1 MQIIVQRRLLHV
13 GWYDMALTLCQI
25 NAQLI
30 KIWQYE
36 LSNNLLHEGII
47 PVRKVIITYY
57 IINIHCWL
65 YSVLVFITFFVLK
78 PTIILDKIRKRTS
91 STTVA
96 FHACFSNDVNY
107 LGRSQTL
114 IFDRVITDTNTGYS
128 RSSGTYRI
136 PRTGFYVITW
146 VTPVVGN
153 IPFELLVNG
162 EQRGR
167 TDPSS
172 TGNGAS
178 QSTSGIAVLSL
189 YQNDNLSIRTHP
201 SASPVGA
208 LVSNTWQDACFS
220 LWSI

>member
-1 MQIIVQRRLLHV
+1 M
-13 GWYDMALTLCQI
+13 
-25 NAQLI
+25 
-30 KIWQYE
+30 
-36 LSNNLLHEGII
+36 
-47 PVRKVIITYY
+47 
-57 IINIHCWL
+57 
-65 YSVLVFITFFVLK
+65 FITFFVLK

-107 LGRSQTL
+107 LGRSQNL

-162 EQRGR
+162 VQRGR

-178 QSTSGIAVLSL
+178 QSTTGIAVLSL

-201 SASPVGA
+201 SASPVGT